1 MDSKHFP
8 EFYRLN
14 MKRVYRFLFYRVGGS
29 KETAE
34 DLTQDVFLKAFGAFE
49 KYDPEIS
56 KSSWIFTIARNH
68 LINHI
73 AKQRPGVDLEGIENT
88 IWDSVDWAEKLALRN
103 DQKRLMAAIEQ
114 LSSDDAELVR
124 LKYLEGWPY
133 EEIAQKMQKNASALR
148 VQAFRALKALRKI
161 LKQK

>member
-73 AKQRPGVDLEGIENT
+73 AKQRPGVVLQGIEHT
-88 IWDSVDWAEKLALRN
+88 IWDN
-103 DQKRLMAAIEQ
+103 DL
-114 LSSDDAELVR
+114 
-124 LKYLEGWPY
+124 
-133 EEIAQKMQKNASALR
+133 
-148 VQAFRALKALRKI
+148 
-161 LKQK
+161 